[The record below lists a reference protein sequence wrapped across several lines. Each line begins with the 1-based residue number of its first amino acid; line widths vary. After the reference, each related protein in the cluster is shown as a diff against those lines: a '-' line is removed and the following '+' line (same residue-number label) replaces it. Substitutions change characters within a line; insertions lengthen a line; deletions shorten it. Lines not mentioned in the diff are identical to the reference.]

1 VSCLYTT
8 HLVTLTRIKMS
19 QYYNTRPPLPPQ
31 TNAIHPAENVADAP
45 VLSEFDKLRE
55 TLLTA
60 DAEEGWASEL
70 RRYTST
76 MQRDVTKHTDLV
88 EWWQVSSSLILK
100 ILVFI
105 VAPQNNAK
113 VFPTLARIALD
124 VLPSQASSVPCER
137 LFSGTKQI
145 AVDRRARLGSAV
157 FEELVVLGSAWRSDL
172 YDMAAW
178 TGSQEEEVDFFNFG
192 EMLAND
198 AEMVPLEEEDND
210 FEM

>member
-1 VSCLYTT
+1 
-8 HLVTLTRIKMS
+8 MA
-19 QYYNTRPPLPPQ
+19 QYYDIRPSLPPQ
-31 TNAIHPAENVADAP
+31 INAINPAENVPDAS

-88 EWWQVSSSLILK
+88 EWWQVSSSPCLV
-100 ILVFI
+100 ILVLI
-105 VAPQNNAK
+105 IALQNNAK
-113 VFPTLARIALD
+113 LFPTLARIALD

-157 FEELVVLGSAWRSDL
+157 FEELVVMGSAWRPDI

-178 TGSQEEEVDFFNFG
+178 TSSQEEEVDFFDFE
-192 EMLAND
+192 EMFID
-198 AEMVPLEEEDND
+198 DEEMVSWEKDLDEDD
-210 FEM
+210 IIETVE